1 MGILEDGVWQDIV
14 RVAVI
19 ILIAYG
25 LVMWIAALVWTYR
38 DIQARTR
45 DIFGQVLA
53 VVLVFMFNLPGLL
66 LYLILR
72 PRETLTDQYD
82 RQLEAEALLHEIQEQ
97 ATCPTCR
104 RKIQEDF
111 FICPFCRSTLR
122 AACESCGK
130 ALSAGWVLCP
140 YCGVDRVTA
149 VAPAAQQQSLPS
161 PTPAAPPEERRA
173 ERGSGAGAGAGSAP
187 AKTSADPAV
196 DAG

>member
-19 ILIAYG
+19 ILVAYG

-72 PRETLTDQYD
+72 PRETLTEQYD

-149 VAPAAQQQSLPS
+149 LAPAAQQQSLAP
-161 PTPAAPPEERRA
+161 PAPAAPPEERRA
-173 ERGSGAGAGAGSAP
+173 ERGSGAAGAGAAA